1 MKPNVPIKLKLNI
14 LYLRRQKHK
23 KVFMKIIIVL
33 YFFFLTSYLHGQ
45 EINRQFPDFSK
56 AKAIEG
62 MKLVWQEEFNENGKP
77 NPKFWKHEKGFVRNE
92 ELQWYQEGNA
102 ICQNGVL
109 LIEGKR
115 VNVPNPNFEAGNSS
129 WRKNRKEINFTSA
142 SVQTKG
148 LQEWQFGTFLIR
160 AKIDSTLGSWP
171 AIWTLGNS
179 GQWPSNGEIDIME
192 FYRVKSEPTILANV
206 AHGSDKQYVAKWDDS
221 KTSLKHFTD
230 KNKDWVK
237 QFHIWRMDWTP
248 ESINL
253 YLDDE
258 LLNSTSLSE
267 TINPDGKNPFLQPHF
282 LLLNLAIGGQNGGE
296 PKPETELI
304 KYEVDYVR
312 VYQKQ

>member
-1 MKPNVPIKLKLNI
+1 
-14 LYLRRQKHK
+14 
-23 KVFMKIIIVL
+23 
-33 YFFFLTSYLHGQ
+33 
-45 EINRQFPDFSK
+45 
-56 AKAIEG
+56 
-62 MKLVWQEEFNENGKP
+62 
-77 NPKFWKHEKGFVRNE
+77 
-92 ELQWYQEGNA
+92 
-102 ICQNGVL
+102 
-109 LIEGKR
+109 
-115 VNVPNPNFEAGNSS
+115 
-129 WRKNRKEINFTSA
+129 
-142 SVQTKG
+142 
-148 LQEWQFGTFLIR
+148 
-160 AKIDSTLGSWP
+160 
-171 AIWTLGNS
+171 
-179 GQWPSNGEIDIME
+179 ME

-206 AHGSDKQYVAKWDDS
+206 AYGTDKRYVAKWDDS
-221 KTSLKHFTD
+221 KTNLKHFTD

-296 PKPETELI
+296 PKTETKLI